1 MTPFKYWLRAPS
13 VQALAS
19 RMIAGYVRLVK
30 ATSRWRTVGAEVP
43 ARLWDANQPF
53 IVCFW
58 HGRLLMMPLGWPPG
72 VAVKILISS
81 HADGRLIAR
90 VIGRFGL
97 GTITGSTR
105 RGGSEALRAMLR
117 ALRRGEPVVLTP
129 DGPRGPRMRADG
141 AIVDLARLSGRPIVP
156 AAFAASRCWIAPS
169 WDRFV
174 VALPFTRGVYVWGE
188 PVAVPRDAD
197 AAAIEAA
204 RHLVEERLNAATAE
218 ADRRVGRAAIEPA
231 PVEAARA
238 RA

>member
-1 MTPFKYWLRAPS
+1 MTPFKRWLRAPS

-19 RMIAGYVRLVK
+19 RLIAGYIRLVK
-30 ATSRWRTVGAEVP
+30 ATGRWRIIGAEVP
-43 ARLWDANQPF
+43 ARLWDAKQPF
-53 IVCFW
+53 IGCFW
-58 HGRLLMMPLGWPPG
+58 HGRLLMMPLGWRPG

-90 VIGRFGL
+90 VMGRFGL

-105 RGGSEALRAMLR
+105 RGGNEALRAMLR
-117 ALRRGEPVVLTP
+117 ALRRGEPVVVTP
-129 DGPRGPRMRADG
+129 DGPRGPRMRAGG
-141 AIVDLARLSGRPIVP
+141 AIVELARLSGRPIVP
-156 AAFAASRCWIAPS
+156 GAFAASRCWVAPS

-174 VALPFTRGVYVWGE
+174 VALPFARGVYVYGE

-204 RHLVEERLNAATAE
+204 RRLVEERLNAVTAE
-218 ADRRVGRAAIEPA
+218 ADRRVGRTAIE